1 MKQQKIKE
9 QQEPIPLDDRIKQDL
24 TELYRILH
32 TPAQLKG
39 IKEEVLGISA
49 AVKLSKDLYSEDK
62 HKDDDAYALSTLGL
76 PGYFT
81 GDREA
86 KTVMVMLNPG
96 ISAMENDNPLR
107 TMKSIKDLGID
118 FDKGVDEFINSYI
131 EKNSKY
137 GEHKSYKVDAFDLKQ
152 AVFLS
157 AWEDTGVNIPKGFPE
172 LLKEKTG
179 KKDAVIK
186 RKIDKLKKEA
196 TINVLTK
203 KLQLELIPYASRKF
217 DTNNANLEVLM
228 PYLETLLHEINPK
241 TQTNVIFCSDF
252 FERLFN
258 YANGRNEIQIEF
270 IKRKEPIELKEKGE
284 DKSKKAFCSVVNI
297 SCKVGNKKKTFKA
310 IIAHTFSNQSLPNAY
325 DKMREYGLK
334 CFECLNEYQQTH
346 KS

>member
-1 MKQQKIKE
+1 MKQQKIME
-9 QQEPIPLDDRIKQDL
+9 QQTPITLDERINQDL
-24 TELYRILH
+24 AELYNILH
-32 TPAQLKG
+32 KSVPLKA
-39 IKEEVLGISA
+39 IKGVGGISA
-49 AVKLSKDLYSEDK
+49 AVELSEKLYSGDK
-62 HKDDDAYALSTLGL
+62 HEDDDAYELSTLGL

-81 GDREA
+81 GNRDA

-107 TMKSIKDLGID
+107 TMKSINDVGIKL
-118 FDKGVDEFINSYI
+118 DKGVDGFIKSYI
-131 EKNSKY
+131 EKNSKF
-137 GEHKSYKVDAFDLKQ
+137 GDNKSYKVDAFDLKQ

-157 AWEDTGVNIPKGFPE
+157 AWIDTEVDIPKGFPE
-172 LLKEKTG
+172 LLKENTG

-186 RKIDKLKKEA
+186 KEIDKLKKDA
-196 TINVLTK
+196 TINVLTQ

-228 PYLETLLHEINPK
+228 PYLETLLHEIFK
-241 TQTNVIFCSDF
+241 ADRKYIIFCSDF

-310 IIAHTFSNQSLPNAY
+310 IIAHTFSNQSLTNAY
-325 DKMREYGLK
+325 EKMQKYGWQCYQKLK
-334 CFECLNEYQQTH
+334 PYLPKENQ
-346 KS
+346 

>member
-1 MKQQKIKE
+1 MEQQKIME
-9 QQEPIPLDDRIKQDL
+9 QQTPIILDDRIKQDL

-32 TPAQLKG
+32 KSAQLKG
-39 IKEEVLGISA
+39 IKEEVPGISA
-49 AVKLSKDLYSEDK
+49 AVKLSEKLYSGDNK
-62 HKDDDAYALSTLGL
+62 HKDKDKDDAYTLSTLGL

-81 GDREA
+81 GNRDA

-118 FDKGVDEFINSYI
+118 FDKGEDKFIDSYK
-131 EKNSKY
+131 EKYSKF
-137 GEHKSYKVDAFDLKQ
+137 GEHESYKVDAFDLKQ

-157 AWEDTGVNIPKGFPE
+157 QWENTGIDPTDGFPKKLIDNSGKHNNAAVKAE
-172 LLKEKTG
+172 IKSLKEKAT
-179 KKDAVIK
+179 
-186 RKIDKLKKEA
+186 RK
-196 TINVLTK
+196 VLTQ

-217 DTNNANLEVLM
+217 DTDNANLEVLM

-284 DKSKKAFCSVVNI
+284 DKSKKAFCSVVKI

-310 IIAHTFSNQSLPNAY
+310 IIAHTFSNQSLTNAY
-325 DKMREYGLK
+325 EKMKEYGSK
-334 CFECLNEYQQTH
+334 CYDILNE
-346 KS
+346 